1 MAHGSLVAI
10 QIGRDAEGRLESV
23 AEVRAIPGKGLEG
36 DRYFRGEGSFSK
48 NPGGGRQVTLV
59 ASEMLELLQS
69 EHGIALEAAETRRNL
84 VTKGVLLND
93 LVGQVFQV
101 GTVRMMG
108 VRLAEPCNHLERL
121 TRPGVMKGLVHRAG
135 LRADILDEG
144 VLRVGDAIVANPN
157 PQPPIPNL

>member
-1 MAHGSLVAI
+1 LAPGSLVAI
-10 QIGRDAEGRLESV
+10 QIGREAEGQLDSV
-23 AEVRAIPGKGLEG
+23 PEVRAVPGKGLEG

-59 ASEMLELLQS
+59 ATEMLELLRS
-69 EHGIALEAAETRRNL
+69 EHGIALPASETRRNL
-84 VTKGVLLND
+84 VTKGVSLND

-101 GTVRMMG
+101 GSVRMKG

-121 TRPGVMKGLVHRAG
+121 TQTGVLKGMVHRAG

-144 VLRVGDAIVANPN
+144 VLRVGDPIVPAP
-157 PQPPIPNL
+157 

>member
-10 QIGRDAEGRLESV
+10 QIGREAEGRLDSV
-23 AEVRAIPGKGLEG
+23 AEVRAIPGRGLEG

-121 TRPGVMKGLVHRAG
+121 TRPGVIKGLVHRAG

-144 VLRVGDAIVANPN
+144 VLRVGDAIVANPTTPN
-157 PQPPIPNL
+157 P

>member
-10 QIGRDAEGRLESV
+10 QIGREAEGRLESV

-48 NPGGGRQVTLV
+48 NPGSGRQVTLV

>member
-1 MAHGSLVAI
+1 LAPGSLVAI
-10 QIGRDAEGRLESV
+10 QIGREAEGQLDSV
-23 AEVRAIPGKGLEG
+23 PEVRVVPGKGLEG

-59 ASEMLELLQS
+59 ATEMLELLRS
-69 EHGIALEAAETRRNL
+69 EHGIALPASETRRNL
-84 VTKGVLLND
+84 VTKGVSLND

-101 GTVRMMG
+101 GSVRMKG

-121 TRPGVMKGLVHRAG
+121 TQTGVLKGLVHRAG

-144 VLRVGDAIVANPN
+144 VLRVGD
-157 PQPPIPNL
+157 PIIPAP

>member
-1 MAHGSLVAI
+1 MHGSLVAI
-10 QIGRDAEGRLESV
+10 QIGRQAEGRLESV
-23 AEVRAIPGKGLEG
+23 AEVRAIPGRGLEG

-59 ASEMLELLQS
+59 ASEMLELLQT
-69 EHGIALEAAETRRNL
+69 EHGIALQAAETRRNL
-84 VTKGVLLND
+84 VTKGVLLNE

-101 GTVRMMG
+101 GTVRMKG

-144 VLRVGDAIVANPN
+144 VLRVGDKIVANPD
-157 PQPPIPNL
+157 PQPLIPNL

>member
-1 MAHGSLVAI
+1 LAHGSLVAI
-10 QIGRDAEGRLESV
+10 QIGREAEGRLESV
-23 AEVRAIPGKGLEG
+23 AEVRAIPGRGLEG

-108 VRLAEPCNHLERL
+108 VRLAEPCSHLERL
-121 TRPGVMKGLVHRAG
+121 TRPGVVKGLVHRAG

-144 VLRVGDAIVANPN
+144 VLRVGDAIVANSN